1 MIAIWLASTY
11 GLMYV
16 GFYLTV
22 AACISLFALMAIS
35 KGACVLN
42 KQLLKKYRL
51 KLFSRHC
58 YRLN

>member
-22 AACISLFALMAIS
+22 AACISLLRFDGTKRSMRF
-35 KGACVLN
+35 K
-42 KQLLKKYRL
+42 
-51 KLFSRHC
+51 
-58 YRLN
+58 